1 MSKMF
6 PSAVA
11 VALLLSAC
19 GSNSDKRTEN
29 EPFSFVEDTTITSV
43 DNDCPIEIDDR
54 SLFEVQGNV
63 KKVQTI
69 TILTNENGYPVDFDT
84 ATTTFYK
91 DGLLESVTQ
100 PQTATFDREGVSQNT
115 QFELTRNQIDKIS
128 SFTWKTMATPNTY
141 TKAGYEYFYNNDGQ
155 LIKMIS
161 HGIDSR
167 SVYEYVYDGN
177 DRVTQMVLHGEG
189 EGSKWESL
197 FTYEYLAADEHGNWL
212 LAIEKAC
219 YKTYV
224 IGDDPRDVKATY
236 TFNPIYRNIEYFDCD
251 AHSETTANT
260 ETATKIIAD
269 IQKNHDDMVAIDK
282 HISHDLLDALR
293 SKEAYE
299 QKKAIA
305 NNEPGYK
312 RVLNVG
318 YSNEVVR
325 VKGVIESADGDLFA
339 LVHSKV
345 DDNFAYFVVL
355 KFKKENNTW
364 KIDDFF
370 DNSSSYFSHQDLSFK
385 FGIRDGSFLKD
396 VAGNF
401 DGKGCSDHIWVYN
414 PKIDVNDP
422 SSSCFYIYSGKPNVK
437 LYKSETNCL
446 ISKSVFFEYINT
458 INARNLGDLDG
469 DGKEEL
475 GILYHGI
482 NEHISHYAVMKL
494 NDNGNW
500 DYLVEPI
507 DLYEE
512 ELRETE
518 KIVEKIS
525 CKPGILKILTH
536 KKNEDG
542 SIEKVFKE
550 ISFAKNK

>member
-1 MSKMF
+1 MNKMF
-6 PSAVA
+6 PSAV
-11 VALLLSAC
+11 VATLLLSAC
-19 GSNSDKRTEN
+19 GSNSDKRPEN
-29 EPFSFVEDTTITSV
+29 EPFSFIEDTTLTSLA
-43 DNDCPIEIDDR
+43 NDCPVEIDDR

-63 KKVQTI
+63 RKVKTI

-100 PQTATFDREGVSQNT
+100 PQTAMFDREGVSQNT
-115 QFELTRNQIDKIS
+115 QFVLTRNQIDKIS

-167 SVYEYVYDGN
+167 SVYDYVYDGN
-177 DRVTQMVLHGEG
+177 NRIAQMILHGEG

-197 FTYEYLAADEHGNWL
+197 YSYEYLAADEHGNWL

-224 IGDDPRDVKATY
+224 NGDDPRNVKATY
-236 TFNPIYRNIEYFDCD
+236 TFNPIYRNIEYYDCD
-251 AHSETTANT
+251 GHKGKDTNAYNNITD
-260 ETATKIIAD
+260 IIAD
-269 IQKNHDDMVAIDK
+269 IQKNYQCTAAIDK
-282 HISHDLLDALR
+282 HISRNLLDALR
-293 SKEAYE
+293 SKESYE
-299 QKKAIA
+299 QKKGNA

-312 RVLNVG
+312 TALNISKGKVQ
-318 YSNEVVR
+318 
-325 VKGVIESADGDLFA
+325 VKSVIESACGDLYA
-339 LVHSKV
+339 LVHAKS

-355 KFKKENNTW
+355 KFKKENNDW

-370 DNSSSYFSHQDLSFK
+370 DNFSSYFSHQDLSFK

-401 DGKGCSDHIWVYN
+401 DGQGCSDHIWVYN
-414 PKIDVNDP
+414 PKFDANDP

-437 LYKSETNCL
+437 LYKSTPNCL
-446 ISKSVFFEYINT
+446 VSKSVFFEYINT
-458 INARNLGDLDG
+458 INASNLGDLDG

-475 GILYHGI
+475 GILYHGV
-482 NEHISHYAVMKL
+482 NDHISHYAVMKL
-494 NDNGNW
+494 SDNGNW
-500 DYLVEPI
+500 EYLVEPI
-507 DLYEE
+507 NLYEE

-525 CKPGILKILTH
+525 CKPGVLKILTH
-536 KKNEDG
+536 EKKEDE
-542 SIEKVFKE
+542 SIEKIFKE
-550 ISFAKNK
+550 VNFIKNK